1 MSNDEA
7 IGYIISQWTMECPV
21 SRIMVSLICLGKPI
35 TKASVLAV
43 IKRYCDSQSEN
54 VSYSA
59 GSVWKKR
66 R

>member
-1 MSNDEA
+1 MSKEEA
-7 IGYIISQWTMECPV
+7 VGYIISQWKMECPV

-54 VSYSA
+54 ASYSS
-59 GSVWKKR
+59 GNVWKKR